1 MPLEHLWRL
10 RMRKFRCARK
20 RASARRAAGV
30 ARSSFGRPLSARFA
44 TRMALGKVE
53 WRGAPAAGRYLEMPQ
68 VEQKRW
74 KRAQRRWWRKKS
86 QNDGRGFWAA
96 RRWRRSPEGRRQRGR
111 HSWEEQEIDWGN
123 S

>member
-1 MPLEHLWRL
+1 MPLEHLSRL

-30 ARSSFGRPLSARFA
+30 ARSFFREPLLMIFAAR
-44 TRMALGKVE
+44 TALGMVE
-53 WRGAPAAGRYLEMPQ
+53 WLRVAPVARRELRMTRT
-68 VEQKRW
+68 EQKRV
-74 KRAQRRWWRKKS
+74 QRRWWRKKS